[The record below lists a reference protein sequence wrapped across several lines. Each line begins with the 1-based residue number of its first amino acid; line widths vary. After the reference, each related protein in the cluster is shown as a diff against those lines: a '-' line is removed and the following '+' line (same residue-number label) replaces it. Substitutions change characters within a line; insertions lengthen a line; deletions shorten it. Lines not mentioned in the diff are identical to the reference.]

1 MKSAIIHTAVSTPLQ
16 LKARLGV
23 VSLAVLVIDQWT
35 KHLAESA
42 LAGRP
47 PRTVIPGFLDLVHV
61 ENTGVAFG
69 LFAAGGSTLGVLVLT
84 LLGMVALGLV
94 LYYFLRTP
102 DTNKGVLFSL
112 ALILGGAV
120 GNLVDR
126 IVSGSVTDFID
137 VYVGTHHWPTFNA
150 ADSAITI
157 GIVLLMVDAFF
168 PGRPDPVP
176 EA

>member
-1 MKSAIIHTAVSTPLQ
+1 MGAPLTL
-16 LKARLGV
+16 LKARLGLL
-23 VSLAVLVIDQWT
+23 SLFVLVIDQWT
-35 KHLAESA
+35 KQLAETA

-47 PRTVIPGFLDLVHV
+47 PVTVVPGFIDLIHV

-69 LFAAGGSTLGVLVLT
+69 LFAAGSSPTGVLALT
-84 LLGMVALGLV
+84 LLGMVALALV
-94 LYYFLRTP
+94 LYYFWRTP
-102 DTNKGVLFSL
+102 ESNRVVLVSL

-126 IVSGSVTDFID
+126 VMSGSVTDFID

-157 GIVLLMVDAFF
+157 GIVLLSIDALWVR
-168 PGRPDPVP
+168 RPAEPAGP
-176 EA
+176 

>member
-1 MKSAIIHTAVSTPLQ
+1 MKSAIIPSVSTPRQ

-23 VSLAVLVIDQWT
+23 VSLAVLVVDQWT
-35 KHLAESA
+35 KHLAESS

-47 PRTVIPGFLDLVHV
+47 PRAVIPGFIDLVHV
-61 ENTGVAFG
+61 ENTGMAFG
-69 LFAAGGSTLGVLVLT
+69 LFAVGSSTLGVLVLT
-84 LLGMVALGLV
+84 LLGMLALGLV

-102 DTNKGVLFSL
+102 DTNKGVLFAL

-120 GNLVDR
+120 GNLMDR

-157 GIVLLMVDAFF
+157 GIVLLMIDAFF
-168 PGRPDPVP
+168 PRRPDPVP
-176 EA
+176 ET

>member
-1 MKSAIIHTAVSTPLQ
+1 MSTPLQ

-35 KHLAESA
+35 KHLAESS

-69 LFAAGGSTLGVLVLT
+69 LFAAGSSTIGVLILT
-84 LLGMVALGLV
+84 LLGMVALTLV
-94 LYYFLRTP
+94 LYHFLRTP
-102 DTNKGVLFSL
+102 DTNKGALFSL
-112 ALILGGAV
+112 SLILGGAV

-126 IVSGSVTDFID
+126 MVSGSVTDFID
-137 VYVGTHHWPTFNA
+137 VYVWTHHWPTFNA

-157 GIVLLMVDAFF
+157 GIVLLMFDAFF
-168 PGRPDPVP
+168 PRRTDPVP
-176 EA
+176 QP

>member
-1 MKSAIIHTAVSTPLQ
+1 MHRVSTQ
-16 LKARLGV
+16 SEFKARLGI
-23 VSLAVLVIDQWT
+23 VSLAVLVVDQWT

-42 LAGRP
+42 LAGKP
-47 PRTVIPGFLDLVHV
+47 PRVVIPGFLDLVHV

-69 LFAAGGSTLGVLVLT
+69 LFAAGSSSIGVLTLT
-84 LLGMVALGLV
+84 LLGLVALGLV
-94 LYYFLRTP
+94 LYYFWRTP
-102 DTNKGVLFSL
+102 ATNKSVLFAL

-126 IVSGSVTDFID
+126 VMSGSVTDFID

-157 GIVLLMVDAFF
+157 GIVLLTYDALFA
-168 PGRPDPVP
+168 RRQTQPVEP
-176 EA
+176 

>member
-1 MKSAIIHTAVSTPLQ
+1 MTGVSTPAQ
-16 LKARLGV
+16 LKARFGL
-23 VSLAVLVIDQWT
+23 VSLAVLVLDQWT
-35 KHLAESA
+35 KHLAESS

-47 PRTVIPGFLDLVHV
+47 PLTLVPGLLDLVHV

-69 LFAAGGSTLGVLVLT
+69 LFAAGSSTFGVLTLT
-84 LLGMVALGLV
+84 LLGMIALALV
-94 LYYFLRTP
+94 LYYFWRTP
-102 DTNKGVLFSL
+102 DTNRGVLFSL

-126 IVSGSVTDFID
+126 VMSGSVTDFID

-157 GIVLLMVDAFF
+157 GIVLLTFDALF
-168 PGRPDPVP
+168 GRRPVQIVQP
-176 EA
+176 

>member
-1 MKSAIIHTAVSTPLQ
+1 VSTPLQ

-23 VSLAVLVIDQWT
+23 VSLAVLVVDQWT

-47 PRTVIPGFLDLVHV
+47 PRTVIPGFIDLVHV

-69 LFAAGGSTLGVLVLT
+69 LFAAGSSTLGVLILT

-102 DTNKGVLFSL
+102 ESNRVVLVSL
-112 ALILGGAV
+112 ALILGGAI
-120 GNLVDR
+120 GNLIDR
-126 IVSGSVTDFID
+126 VMSGSVTDFID
-137 VYVGTHHWPTFNA
+137 VYVGTHHWPTFNT
-150 ADSAITI
+150 ADSAITV
-157 GIVLLMVDAFF
+157 GIVLLSIDALLVR
-168 PGRPDPVP
+168 RPVESVEP
-176 EA
+176 

>member
-1 MKSAIIHTAVSTPLQ
+1 MKSAIMNRVNTTSQ
-16 LKARLGV
+16 FKARLGI
-23 VSLAVLVIDQWT
+23 VSLAVLVVDQWT
-35 KHLAESA
+35 KHLAETS

-47 PRTVIPGFLDLVHV
+47 PVSVVPGFIDLVHV

-69 LFAAGGSTLGVLVLT
+69 LFAAGSSTFGVLMLT
-84 LLGMVALGLV
+84 LLGLVALGLV
-94 LYYFLRTP
+94 LYYFWRTP
-102 DTNKGVLFSL
+102 ETNKGVLFAL

-126 IVSGSVTDFID
+126 VMSGSVTDFID

-157 GIVLLMVDAFF
+157 GIVLLTFDALF
-168 PGRPDPVP
+168 GRRQAQTV
-176 EA
+176 ES

>member
-1 MKSAIIHTAVSTPLQ
+1 MSTPLQ

-69 LFAAGGSTLGVLVLT
+69 LFAAGSSTIGVLILT
-84 LLGMVALGLV
+84 LLGMVALTLV
-94 LYYFLRTP
+94 LYHFLRTP
-102 DTNKGVLFSL
+102 DTNKGALFSL
-112 ALILGGAV
+112 SLILGGAV

-126 IVSGSVTDFID
+126 MVSGSVTDFID

-157 GIVLLMVDAFF
+157 GIVLLMFDAFF
-168 PGRPDPVP
+168 PHRTDPVP
-176 EA
+176 QP

>member
-1 MKSAIIHTAVSTPLQ
+1 MLAVSAPSRF
-16 LKARLGV
+16 KSRLGI

-35 KHLAESA
+35 KHLAETS

-47 PRTVIPGFLDLVHV
+47 PLSVIPGFLDLVLV

-69 LFAAGGSTLGVLVLT
+69 LFAAGSSTLGVLTLT
-84 LLGMVALGLV
+84 LLGLLALGLV
-94 LYYFLRTP
+94 LYYFWRTP
-102 DTNKGVLFSL
+102 ATNKGVLFAL
-112 ALILGGAV
+112 ALILGGAI

-126 IVSGSVTDFID
+126 IMSGSVTDFID

-157 GIVLLMVDAFF
+157 GIVLLTFDALFARRQTQNS
-168 PGRPDPVP
+168 GS
-176 EA
+176 